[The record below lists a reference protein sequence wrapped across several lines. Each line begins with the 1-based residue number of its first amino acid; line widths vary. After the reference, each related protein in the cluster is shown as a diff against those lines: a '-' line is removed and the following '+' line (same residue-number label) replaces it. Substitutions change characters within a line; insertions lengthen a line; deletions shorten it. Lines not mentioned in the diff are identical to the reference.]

1 MWFGCV
7 LEAQAARGPGSVDG
21 RAAASADT
29 SHYSWPFKLLER
41 ERRAAA
47 SPSFK
52 IVVSLASG

>member
-29 SHYSWPFKLLER
+29 SYYSGRSLI
-41 ERRAAA
+41 
-47 SPSFK
+47 
-52 IVVSLASG
+52 IVVSIARTGLWLASRWIPTPTP